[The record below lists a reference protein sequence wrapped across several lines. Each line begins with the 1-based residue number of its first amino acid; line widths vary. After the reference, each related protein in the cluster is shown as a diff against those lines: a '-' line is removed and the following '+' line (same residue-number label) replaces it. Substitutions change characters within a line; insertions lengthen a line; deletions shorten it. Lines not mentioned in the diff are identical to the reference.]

1 MKNEIQKLIKW
12 AEVRQKANSAMNKVC
27 TTDKVKWQTNGRL
40 HELAFFIEQL
50 KLLLKDESKQPQPPD
65 FANTMLGEVPHEVNA
80 QSEDTTQAVEGA
92 TPVVRQNE
100 QTVKPCRCCGAEIK
114 NDVGDGLCAECW
126 SKLLT
131 Y

>member
-1 MKNEIQKLIKW
+1 MKHEIQKLITELEARKKSHRSDFII
-12 AEVRQKANSAMNKVC
+12 AETPLKGEVAIALEDEC
-27 TTDKVKWQTNGRL
+27 D
-40 HELAFFIEQL
+40 FFINKL
-50 KLLLKDESKQPQPPD
+50 TLLLEDESKQPQPPD
-65 FANTMLGEVPHEVNA
+65 FANTMLGEVPHEVNDK
-80 QSEDTTQAVEGA
+80 SEDTTQAVEGA

>member
-1 MKNEIQKLIKW
+1 MKNEIQKLITW

-40 HELAFFIEQL
+40 HELAFFIAQL
-50 KLLLKDESKQPQPPD
+50 KLLLND
-65 FANTMLGEVPHEVNA
+65 FAN
-80 QSEDTTQAVEGA
+80 

-100 QTVKPCRCCGAEIK
+100 QTVKPCHCCGAEIK
-114 NDVGDGLCAECW
+114 NDVGDVLCAECW